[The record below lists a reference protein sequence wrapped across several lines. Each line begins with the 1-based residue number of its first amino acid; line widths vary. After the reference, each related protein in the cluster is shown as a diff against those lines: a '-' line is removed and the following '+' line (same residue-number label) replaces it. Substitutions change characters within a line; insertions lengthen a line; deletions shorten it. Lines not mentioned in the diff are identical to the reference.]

1 MTNILLRH
9 LEVTNFRSI
18 KGTIQAPLDAKV
30 VLVHGENGAGKTSL
44 LSAIEL
50 VLTGRIISLQRAD
63 PQYLSQ
69 LLHRSPAQGA
79 ATQGSISLQTE
90 GLVGENSFLAEITQ
104 AGVQART
111 TLASSA
117 ASFFSERCYLPQS
130 LLGQLLQIYQDSDSA
145 PESPLSRFVTELLGL
160 DRLDAIETGLAPVG
174 DVRNLRKT
182 TERYGQVEYE
192 KSQFERS
199 LTEHRRTRD
208 AAQKAL
214 DTSLSELNAARS
226 TLEFAGLVNESNLD
240 TVSDELLATP
250 EEAALSD
257 LHDRRRRLEAIARE
271 ASRNLDAGAQQ
282 DENALAATHRQA
294 SERLRLWQQQFDQP
308 LQTLR
313 ARIADVLPDLDAA
326 QTDPQE
332 YQRVALASFRE
343 RRKQAS
349 DRSARAAQ
357 DTRRQGDIN
366 NELVVARKNLQTID
380 DEIGRIAEN
389 SGALGAILA
398 EITSFIAT
406 EICPVC
412 DRDFSEEG
420 KGSLSDHVNHKVRDL
435 SGSAERL
442 LGLSRNRSSQQE
454 QIDRLQRETAEVQSR
469 SLAQKEIID
478 LDRLAGVLDELI
490 AELERLAPAM
500 NDGAAHA
507 AAETAARRALSD
519 YQSRNLA
526 RTAAMV
532 TLAEFASSLN
542 QSAPDP
548 LDTPQ
553 QVVAQFMT
561 VIDERTRTQ
570 SSRMTARNRARDS
583 LGQAKVELARRKAAD
598 DRIAADQAEYRRT
611 DEALKRAVRIR
622 SDAQTIKSQV
632 EAVRSKI
639 IGKEFNDRLN
649 RLWRDLFVRLA
660 PNEPYVPAFR
670 VPTESTHRLQPKLI
684 TTHRSGGTGGT
695 PGARLSAGNLNTAAL
710 TLFIALHLTV
720 SDQLPWLIL
729 DDPVQSMDDVH
740 IAHFA
745 ALLRTL
751 SKQHRRQII
760 IAVHDRQ
767 LFEYLKLELSPA
779 FEGDSLRTL
788 ELSRGPAADTLC
800 LPDRRSFRQ
809 ETALRFVA

>member
-1 MTNILLRH
+1 MTDVLLRH
-9 LEVTNFRSI
+9 LEVTNFRNI

-50 VLTGRIISLQRAD
+50 VLTGRVISLQRAD
-63 PQYLSQ
+63 PHYASQ
-69 LLHRSPAQGA
+69 LLHRSPAQGIGNH
-79 ATQGSISLQTE
+79 GSISLQTE
-90 GLVGENSFLAEITQ
+90 GLVGENRFFAEITQ
-104 AGVQART
+104 AGVQTRT

-117 ASFFSERCYLPQS
+117 SSFFSERCYLPQS

-145 PESPLSRFVTELLGL
+145 PDSPLSRFVTELLGL

-199 LTEHRRTRD
+199 LAEHRRTRE

-214 DTSLSELNAARS
+214 DVTLSELNAARS
-226 TLEFAGLVNESNLD
+226 NLGLTDSVNESNLD
-240 TVSDELLATP
+240 TVSDELLAAP
-250 EEAALSD
+250 EEAVLSD

-271 ASRNLDAGAQQ
+271 ASRNVDAGAQQ
-282 DENALAATHRQA
+282 DENALAANHRQA

-308 LQTLR
+308 LLALR

-332 YQRVALASFRE
+332 YQRVALTSLRE

-357 DTRRQGDIN
+357 DTRRQGDIDN
-366 NELVVARKNLQTID
+366 GLVVARKNLQTID

-398 EITSFIAT
+398 ELTSFIASET
-406 EICPVC
+406 CPVC
-412 DRDFSEEG
+412 DRDFLEEG

-454 QIDRLQRETAEVQSR
+454 QIDRLQREAAEIQSR
-469 SLAQKEIID
+469 ILAQKEIID

-490 AELERLAPAM
+490 AELDRLATAM
-500 NDGAAHA
+500 NEGAARA
-507 AAETAARRALSD
+507 AAETTARRALSD

-526 RTAAMV
+526 RTAAME

-542 QSAPDP
+542 QSAPGP

-553 QVVAQFMT
+553 QVVAQFVT
-561 VIDERTRTQ
+561 VIDERTRIQ
-570 SSRMTARNRARDS
+570 NARMTARNRARDS
-583 LGQAKVELARRKAAD
+583 LRQAKVELARRRAAD
-598 DRIAADQAEYRRT
+598 DRIAADQAEYRRA
-611 DEALKRAVRIR
+611 DEALKRAARIR
-622 SDAQTIKSQV
+622 SDAQTIKNQV

-684 TTHRSGGTGGT
+684 TTHRSGGAGGT
-695 PGARLSAGNLNTAAL
+695 PGAMLSAGNLNTAAL